1 MRSCNNCVWR
11 DKCKEAG
18 AICKNHNTL
27 EERINSVFATGGN
40 PAFIKFAK
48 EWDEARFKLRK
59 IGGLA

>member
-11 DKCKEAG
+11 DKCKKAG

-27 EERINSVFATGGN
+27 EERICSVLGN
-40 PAFIKFAK
+40 EQAYNKFTQ

-59 IGGLA
+59 IGGLT